1 MREALAII
9 LLNTDAY
16 PNLDFSTIEQ
26 NDKHMIAVLKAIF
39 HSCLASSVIPL
50 NWRQMPVGSAVLHT
64 TSQGTDLYKSIEWYM
79 TLLGGKSISL
89 VILYSTW
96 VNLI

>member
-50 NWRQMPVGSAVLHT
+50 N
-64 TSQGTDLYKSIEWYM
+64 
-79 TLLGGKSISL
+79 
-89 VILYSTW
+89 
-96 VNLI
+96 